1 MTDFEVTELETS
13 GLDDDIFL
21 QGANAKS
28 LEQYRQ
34 EYRANRRPVVG
45 DDYDDFDIVDID
57 WTFGLKNVF
66 PGLGKLMSL

>member
-28 LEQYRQ
+28 LEQYCQ